1 MKVTAEVREIVKEA
15 TVTVRPLTRIA
26 VFGAVQ
32 RPGYLSVP
40 VETTLD
46 QLISLAGG
54 PTDAARLDRTRLLR
68 GRSEILDGGEV
79 LDAIAAGRTLDGLGT
94 REGDILEVARRDQG
108 WNTQNTVQ
116 LITVLISPIVTFLLL
131 R

>member
-1 MKVTAEVREIVKEA
+1 MV
-15 TVTVRPLTRIA
+15 
-26 VFGAVQ
+26 
-32 RPGYLSVP
+32 
-40 VETTLD
+40 D
-46 QLISLAGG
+46 
-54 PTDAARLDRTRLLR
+54 
-68 GRSEILDGGEV
+68 
-79 LDAIAAGRTLDGLGT
+79 T